1 MIEQNN
7 QLKKN
12 FEEYDQTKDNYV
24 NEIISNIQENNKY
37 AIEKYVTNLLTLI
50 IINSNYSTPE
60 KIFAYIQEL
69 EKQINC
75 YKAREKDYKER
86 IEEKT
91 KQIEKVE
98 KTNQSLKESIQRLD
112 RKIAIASKITLMNEK
127 KANK

>member
-24 NEIISNIQENNKY
+24 NEIISNIRENNKY